1 MLVVVG
7 GHSRN
12 IGKTSVV
19 AGLIRKLRDRKWTAL
34 KITQYGNGVCAN
46 HTVAAGCGCEP
57 DGGEEFALTEEY
69 EANGTDTGRFLAAG
83 AERSFWLRVPSG
95 ELPRAAGM
103 VNKILAQGENVIVE
117 SNSVVELVTPD
128 VFLMLLDFSC
138 EDFKA
143 SSLRFMDRA
152 DAFVV
157 IDRGINAPL
166 WEEVARGMWD
176 GKPQFLVKPPRY
188 VTAEVAEFV
197 KAKISVAI
205 AALSTQA
212 GQRGAGIGKP
222 AIGMRQLLLNG
233 TKVAAAA
240 HVRGFALQF
249 KAVDAGFDIAEV
261 LAKIVNQIDEDRF
274 RRRNLV

>member
-7 GHSRN
+7 GHARN

-19 AGLIRKLRDRKWTAL
+19 AGLIRRLRDRRWTAL

-46 HTVAAGCGCEP
+46 HTGTAACGCEP
-57 DGGEEFALTEEY
+57 AGDEKFALSEEY
-69 EANGTDTGRFLAAG
+69 EAGSTDSGRFLAAG

-95 ELPRAAGM
+95 ELPRAAGTIS
-103 VNKILAQGENVIVE
+103 KILAQGENVIVE
-117 SNSVVELVTPD
+117 SNSVVELVAPD

-143 SSLRFMDRA
+143 SSLRFLDRA

-176 GKPQFLVKPPRY
+176 GKPRFLVKPPRY
-188 VTAEVAEFV
+188 VTAEVADFV
-197 KAKISVAI
+197 KSRIS
-205 AALSTQA
+205 AAPS
-212 GQRGAGIGKP
+212 R
-222 AIGMRQLLLNG
+222 
-233 TKVAAAA
+233 
-240 HVRGFALQF
+240 
-249 KAVDAGFDIAEV
+249 
-261 LAKIVNQIDEDRF
+261 
-274 RRRNLV
+274 